1 MSHTHDPKRILEA
14 LRDHLTHA
22 ETNVAFL
29 FGAGTSSAVRV
40 PLPGADPPATRSLI
54 PNVAELTAICRSE
67 IEKLDSGG
75 GDPRFKAALATI
87 EQESAPEG
95 RPANIEDILSC
106 VRRKLHAIGEGDRL
120 SGLDRQDLAQLE
132 ETIRRTIAT
141 KVNPDTADFPERLPH
156 EDFVRWVARM
166 PRRQPVEVFTTNYDI
181 LLERAFDTERVPS
194 FDGFVGC
201 EEPFFCHE
209 TLTRPEAGP
218 GPGWARIE
226 TLTRPEAG
234 PGPGWARIW
243 KIHGSI
249 TWTLADVK
257 GRPRVVRTRPHSG
270 GEMIMPSHHKY
281 DESRKQPYSAILD
294 RLTRVLERE
303 DTNLVVC
310 GYSFS
315 DEHINAIIF
324 GALEARQRTHVIALQ
339 YADAADGDVLSRR
352 ADQFHNLML
361 LGPTA
366 ATVGGRR
373 GGWKANDV
381 RSIERFGDWF
391 AADPPAEGGKDPPGT
406 GKLLLGDFN
415 TFSHFLGS
423 LAVRA

>member
-1 MSHTHDPKRILEA
+1 MPHTHDPKRILEL

-40 PLPGADPPATRSLI
+40 PVAEADPPATRSLI
-54 PNVAELTAICRSE
+54 PNVAELTAICRERIAS
-67 IEKLDSGG
+67 LDN
-75 GDPRFKAALATI
+75 DLDEPRFAAALAI
-87 EQESAPEG
+87 MEQESAPTG

-120 SGLDRQDLAQLE
+120 AGLNQGDLSRVE

-141 KVNPDTADFPERLPH
+141 LVNPAAEDFPARLPH
-156 EDFVRWVARM
+156 EDFVRWVSRM

-181 LLERAFDTERVPS
+181 LLERAFDTERAAS

-209 TLTRPEAGP
+209 TLTRPE
-218 GPGWARIE
+218 
-226 TLTRPEAG
+226 TG

-249 TWTLADVK
+249 TWTLATVR
-257 GRPRVVRTRPHSG
+257 GRPRVVRTRPHSD

-281 DESRKQPYSAILD
+281 DESRKQPYSAMLD

-303 DTNLVVC
+303 DTNLIVC

-339 YADAADGDVLSRR
+339 YADAEPGDVLSRR
-352 ADQFHNLML
+352 ADQLHNLML
-361 LGPTA
+361 LGPA
-366 ATVGGRR
+366 KATVGGRR
-373 GGWKANDV
+373 GAWQASEPG
-381 RSIERFGDWF
+381 SIGLFADWF
-391 AADPPAEGGKDPPGT
+391 KADPAQEEGQEPSGA

-415 TFSHFLGS
+415 KFSQFLGS
-423 LAVRA
+423 LAVPA